1 MKSVRPGVSLDPIE
15 EEDGEGTAGMSWGQP
30 PAPSQA
36 QDENINVESQEVVAV
51 RAKRIPNT
59 PSLEER
65 RQHEILCEPYRSW
78 CRACVAGR
86 GLAGRHVASQ
96 SSQEEVPVV
105 ALDYGYL
112 GDREDANPI
121 ICGHDS
127 EDKWFYGLVVESK
140 GASQQYA
147 WKELAEQIGRAGHPK
162 LSIQTDNEPAIIALK
177 EAVIKYLTQHFG
189 QKVIDR
195 GARLKDSQAN
205 GRAEMAVREV
215 KAKSRVFL
223 ATG

>member
-1 MKSVRPGVSLDPIE
+1 M
-15 EEDGEGTAGMSWGQP
+15 
-30 PAPSQA
+30 
-36 QDENINVESQEVVAV
+36 
-51 RAKRIPNT
+51 
-59 PSLEER
+59 
-65 RQHEILCEPYRSW
+65 
-78 CRACVAGR
+78 
-86 GLAGRHVASQ
+86 ASQ
-96 SSQEEVPVV
+96 SSQDEVPVV

-215 KAKSRVFL
+215 KAKSRVFWQQVKDRMGL
-223 ATG
+223 ELSPSDECLTWLVSYASLSICLGRRGQDGLTAYRQVWERIQKRIALLGRERDV